1 MKIYKMS
8 RFGPK
13 IKLLDFIGVKAKILI
28 NMYF

>member
-13 IKLLDFIGVKAKILI
+13 IKALDFVGNEAKILI

>member
-13 IKLLDFIGVKAKILI
+13 IKILGFIRVRGKILI

>member
-13 IKLLDFIGVKAKILI
+13 NKVLDFIGERGKILI